1 MDSAPIKNENVTDFG
16 YAIKTFSYLAFTE
29 MDTESCESLLVEHY
43 TRGLSSY
50 DTKRHV
56 RLNQPLTLDKAIS
69 LAMQSEEFEISHSN
83 RKPSYTEQINAV
95 QSNPDKRLYGK
106 ENSNFFE
113 NANLQEITCYA
124 CYRKGHKRNQCPYQ
138 SNFPPLS
145 ADQTTD
151 SMSTKERFQSNTF
164 MSSQRPRAF
173 QQNSRQRFDTE
184 QNKNF
189 SPRARNFQPRRL
201 NEQFEQTLPQRLS
214 PIHEHKLNAAT
225 ASTFEPKLDA
235 SGSDVPIQEN
245 Y

>member
-1 MDSAPIKNENVTDFG
+1 
-16 YAIKTFSYLAFTE
+16 
-29 MDTESCESLLVEHY
+29 
-43 TRGLSSY
+43 
-50 DTKRHV
+50 
-56 RLNQPLTLDKAIS
+56 
-69 LAMQSEEFEISHSN
+69 
-83 RKPSYTEQINAV
+83 
-95 QSNPDKRLYGK
+95 
-106 ENSNFFE
+106 
-113 NANLQEITCYA
+113 
-124 CYRKGHKRNQCPYQ
+124 
-138 SNFPPLS
+138 
-145 ADQTTD
+145 
-151 SMSTKERFQSNTF
+151 MSTKERFQSNTF